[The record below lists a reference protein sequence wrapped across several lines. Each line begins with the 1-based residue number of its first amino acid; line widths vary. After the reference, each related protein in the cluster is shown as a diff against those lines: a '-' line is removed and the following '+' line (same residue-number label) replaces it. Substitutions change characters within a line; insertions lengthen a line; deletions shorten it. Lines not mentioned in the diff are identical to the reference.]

1 MCRNVIL
8 AAMLDIQ
15 FEIGGRKLDPC
26 FIGDSIEKATL
37 LYVAK
42 LMRKKFRTIR
52 NPDHEDPLTVL
63 IKGED
68 VDHLY
73 YELTG
78 PQSILDQV
86 RREIGVGQREAI
98 VLHP

>member
-1 MCRNVIL
+1 
-8 AAMLDIQ
+8 MLDIQ

-26 FIGDSIEKATL
+26 FIADSVKKATL
-37 LYVAK
+37 LYVAR
-42 LMRKKFRTIR
+42 LMRKKFSVIQ
-52 NPDHEDPLTVL
+52 NPDYEDPLTVL

-73 YELTG
+73 YELAG
-78 PQSILDQV
+78 PQSVLDQV
-86 RREIGVGQREAI
+86 RKKIGVRQCDEI